1 LSKTKTE
8 DLKPITLQEAKKTV
22 YAKLCQNINP
32 KEITQIA
39 FLIDEKI
46 TRFNPAQ
53 IRKIREEF
61 EPKIEQNN
69 RDPDKVLTFKLFKKG
84 VSPRDVVI
92 QTGLPFEYVK
102 NAYEEYCIFE
112 RMVTIPNEFYDN
124 VMESIK
130 VVDEKFNTVVDAKHA
145 MNKLVTA
152 YQELKKYEYPCCI
165 CGINVPMTSESL
177 EDVKQ
182 HLSCS
187 WGHEECIQGQYKI

>member
-1 LSKTKTE
+1 MSKTKTE
-8 DLKPITLQEAKKTV
+8 DLKPTTLQEAKKTV

-39 FLIDEKI
+39 FLIDEKV

-69 RDPDKVLTFKLFKKG
+69 RDPDKALVFKLFKKG

-112 RMVTIPNEFYDN
+112 RMVTVPNWFYDN

-145 MNKLVTA
+145 LNKLVTV

-165 CGINVPMTSESL
+165 CGINLPMQSEEL
-177 EDVKQ
+177 EEAKL
-182 HLSCS
+182 HLSLQ
-187 WGHEECIQGQYKI
+187 WGHDECIQSQYKV

>member
-1 LSKTKTE
+1 LSNTKTE
-8 DLKPITLQEAKKTV
+8 DLKPTTLQEAKKAV

-32 KEITQIA
+32 KEITQIP
-39 FLIDEKI
+39 FLINEKI

-69 RDPDKVLTFKLFKKG
+69 RDPDKVLTFKIFKKG
-84 VSPRDVVI
+84 VSPIDVVI

-102 NAYEEYCIFE
+102 NAYQEYCIFE
-112 RMVTIPNEFYDN
+112 RMVTVPNWFYDN

-145 MNKLVTA
+145 LNKLVTA
-152 YQELKKYEYPCCI
+152 YQELKKYEYSCCV
-165 CGINVPMTSESL
+165 CGINISMNSENL
-177 EDVKQ
+177 EDTKAY
-182 HLSCS
+182 LSCR
-187 WGHEECIQGQYKI
+187 WGHEECLDKEGY